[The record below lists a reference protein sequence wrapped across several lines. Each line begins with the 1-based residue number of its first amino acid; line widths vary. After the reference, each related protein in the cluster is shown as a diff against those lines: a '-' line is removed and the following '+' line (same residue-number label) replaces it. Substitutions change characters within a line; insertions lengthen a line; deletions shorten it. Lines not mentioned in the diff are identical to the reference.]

1 MLDEA
6 RALAQALA
14 AKSPT
19 AMRLGRAAFLNA
31 IDAGYRQGVGG
42 AVETFC
48 GIALTED
55 GREGVSA
62 FAQRRSPAW
71 KG

>member
-1 MLDEA
+1 
-6 RALAQALA
+6 
-14 AKSPT
+14 
-19 AMRLGRAAFLNA
+19 MRLGRAAFLNA

-42 AVETFC
+42 AVDTFC

-62 FAQRRSPAW
+62 FAQRRPPAW